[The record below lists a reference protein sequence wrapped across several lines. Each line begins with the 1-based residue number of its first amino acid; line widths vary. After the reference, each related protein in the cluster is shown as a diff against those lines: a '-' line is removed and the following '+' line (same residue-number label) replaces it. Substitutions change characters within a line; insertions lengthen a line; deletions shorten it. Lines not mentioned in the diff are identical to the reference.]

1 MFPKQFRTIGTL
13 VKPYGVEGEAIV
25 RISFEA
31 DEIFDT
37 EWVFLLVEGKPVPFS
52 ISDVREKTDE
62 TLILNFNDFSSP
74 EEVEEYVDCEVLLP
88 DNKKTGKISKTDEYN
103 IIGYNVIDS
112 ERGEVGIIAE
122 IVDIPGNPLL
132 RITGITEFHI
142 PLQADFLLKIDKKK
156 KILFVDLP
164 EGLIDMN

>member
-1 MFPKQFRTIGTL
+1 MFPKQFKTIGSL

-25 RISFEA
+25 RISLEP
-31 DEIFDT
+31 DEISDT

-52 ISDVREKTDE
+52 ISDVREKSDE

-88 DNKKTGKISKTDEYN
+88 DNKKLGTISKADEYS
-103 IIGYNVIDS
+103 IIGYNVKDS
-112 ERGEVGIIAE
+112 TRGLVGTIAE
-122 IVDIPGNPLL
+122 IIDIPGNPLL
-132 RITGITEFHI
+132 HIAGTTEFHI

-156 KILFVDLP
+156 KLLFVDLP